1 MEESGGYVL
10 AFDFGLA
17 NIGVAVGQGLTNT
30 ARGIATVSARDGVPD
45 WRAIKD
51 LVEQYQPQTLIVGL
65 PLNMDGSAS
74 PMSQAAQQFAS
85 RLTDR
90 FGLACHMQDERL
102 TSRVAREE
110 LEDARAAGRARTDHE
125 LAACLIAE
133 SWLQSAAGR

>member
-1 MEESGGYVL
+1 MKGSDGYVL

-30 ARGIATVSARDGVPD
+30 ARGIATVDARDGVPD

-74 PMSQAAQQFAS
+74 PMSQAAQQFA
-85 RLTDR
+85 
-90 FGLACHMQDERL
+90 CHMQDERL
-102 TSRVAREE
+102 TTRVAREE

-133 SWLQSAAGR
+133 SWLESRAGP